1 MDYSWDV
8 VSIKNEIVV
17 LGDGAGDLNNG
28 RLLKGMGANHVAQRE
43 AMYRLVAPGPEV
55 AMQTPGQPE
64 ERA

>member
-1 MDYSWDV
+1 M
-8 VSIKNEIVV
+8 

-28 RLLKGMGANHVAQRE
+28 RLLKGMGANHVARRE
-43 AMYRLVAPGPEV
+43 ATYRLVAPGPEV